1 MKFSTLAVPGAD
13 QAATSASSFSA
24 YDRTVP
30 YSFTEP
36 PSTLTVMRRA
46 SSSALRLSAASIL
59 ALMSA
64 GDTCGLTSMLLVTP
78 TTPLQL
84 LDRRLGKGFLILPVG

>member
-30 YSFTEP
+30 YSFTVP

-46 SSSALRLSAASIL
+46 SSSALRFSASSIL
-59 ALMSA
+59 ALMSV

-78 TTPLQL
+78 STLCS
-84 LDRRLGKGFLILPVG
+84 FLTEDSARDF